1 MAANQHSRSPQHP
14 LRPFLLPALV
24 ASLAV
29 TGVVVANEV
38 ASPHC
43 HGDTIPLRV
52 AVTPAMLAP
61 VQDIAAAFNHDSV
74 DVNGPC
80 ATVEVTAEPAAQVV
94 QDLPVNPIDP
104 PALWIPDSALW
115 VPTASQLEAK
125 VSGPTPRLTEH
136 PSIASS
142 PLVIA
147 ASPQQASKLHSWQQL
162 VAGNVT
168 IADPLSNTEGI
179 ATLALAQRLAPA
191 STGTPPPQLIAVL
204 LKLRNSTVDSTAS
217 AFTTL
222 RQHPDTVFTAT
233 EQSIVANNASAAGST
248 STAGKAV
255 AVYPTEGSVLFDY
268 PVVRVT
274 TANEPT
280 GTNAAAIAFEAELR
294 SARSMGILSAAGFRD
309 PNAVASASW
318 GGKDGVRS
326 QTPKLIPAPTADQV
340 TTVMRAWN
348 VVHLDGRTLAVIDT
362 SGSMQEPMP
371 GGQHRIDVARDGALA
386 GLSLMPDT
394 TSVGLWTFSLTTS
407 ELVPLG
413 PLGGLDNGV
422 PQRIAL
428 QRAGLTLPARVGGST
443 ALYDTALAGFE
454 ALKTGYDPTKV
465 NAVVLITDGRN
476 DRSGGLSL
484 TSLLTRLRAE
494 ADPTRPV
501 EIISIGLGP
510 DADMPVL
517 NQIAAVTG
525 GKAYQALDAA
535 TFRAVFFDALS
546 RRPCNS
552 STC

>member
-1 MAANQHSRSPQHP
+1 MAANQHSRPPQHQ
-14 LRPFLLPALV
+14 LRPFLLPVLV
-24 ASLAV
+24 AALAV
-29 TGVVVANEV
+29 TGVVVANAV

-52 AVTPAMLAP
+52 AVTPAMLTP
-61 VQDIAAAFNHDSV
+61 VQDIADAFNHDSTS
-74 DVNGPC
+74 VNGPC
-80 ATVEVTAEPAAQVV
+80 ATVDVTAEPAAQVV

-115 VPTASQLEAK
+115 VPTAAQLEAK
-125 VSGPTPRLTEH
+125 VSGPTPRLAEH

-147 ASPQQASKLHSWQQL
+147 ASPQQATKIRSWQQL
-162 VAGNVT
+162 VAGKVS

-204 LKLRNSTVDSTAS
+204 LKLRDSTVDSTAS
-217 AFTTL
+217 AFAAMQ
-222 RQHPDTVFTAT
+222 QHPDTLFTAT
-233 EQSIVANNASAAGST
+233 EQSVVSYNASSGN
-248 STAGKAV
+248 KAV

-274 TANEPT
+274 TANEPS
-280 GTNAAAIAFEAELR
+280 GTNAAATAFEAELH

-326 QTPKLIPAPTADQV
+326 QTPSLIPAPTADQV

-348 VVHLDGRTLAVIDT
+348 VVHLDGRTLAIIDT
-362 SGSMQEPMP
+362 SGSMNEPMP
-371 GGQHRIDVARDGALA
+371 GGQTRIDVARDGALA
-386 GLSLMPDT
+386 ALSLMPAT

-422 PQRIAL
+422 PQQLAL
-428 QRAGLTLPARVGGST
+428 QRAGASLPGRVGGST

-454 ALKTGYDPTKV
+454 ALKTGFDPTKV
-465 NAVVLITDGRN
+465 NAEVLITDGRN
-476 DRSGGLSL
+476 DRSGGLDL
-484 TSLLTRLRAE
+484 TSLLTRLRSE
-494 ADPTRPV
+494 VDPAHPV
-501 EIISIGLGP
+501 EIIGIGLGP

-525 GKAYQALDAA
+525 GQAYQALDAA

-546 RRPCNS
+546 HRPCNS
-552 STC
+552 GIC

>member
-14 LRPFLLPALV
+14 LRPFLLPVLV

-29 TGVVVANEV
+29 TGVVVANAV

-43 HGDTIPLRV
+43 RGDAIPLRI

-61 VQDIAAAFNHDSV
+61 VQDIADAFNHDSV
-74 DVNGPC
+74 SVDGPC
-80 ATVEVTAEPAAQVV
+80 STVEVTAEPAAQVV

-147 ASPQQASKLHSWQQL
+147 ASPQQAPKIRSWQQL
-162 VAGNVT
+162 VAGDVA

-204 LKLRNSTVDSTAS
+204 LKLRNSTVDGTAAAFAALQRNPNTLFST
-217 AFTTL
+217 
-222 RQHPDTVFTAT
+222 T
-233 EQSIVANNASAAGST
+233 EQSIVANNASAGA
-248 STAGKAV
+248 KVV

-274 TANEPT
+274 TANEPA
-280 GTNAAAIAFEAELR
+280 GTSAAATAFEAELH

-326 QTPKLIPAPTADQV
+326 QTPSLIPAPTADQV
-340 TTVMRAWN
+340 ATVMRAWN

-362 SGSMQEPMP
+362 SGSMNEPMP
-371 GGQHRIDVARDGALA
+371 GGQTRIDVARDGALA

-422 PQRIAL
+422 PQRLAL
-428 QRAGLTLPARVGGST
+428 QRAGATLPGRVGGST

-454 ALKTGYDPTKV
+454 ALKTGFDPTKV
-465 NAVVLITDGRN
+465 NAEVLITDGRN
-476 DRSGGLSL
+476 DRTGGLDL
-484 TSLLTRLRAE
+484 NGLLTRLRAE
-494 ADPTRPV
+494 VDPSRPV
-501 EIISIGLGP
+501 EVIGIGLGP

-517 NQIAAVTG
+517 NQIAAATG

-546 RRPCNS
+546 RRPCNAS
-552 STC
+552 VC

>member
-14 LRPFLLPALV
+14 LRPFLLPVLV

-29 TGVVVANEV
+29 TGVVVANAV

-43 HGDTIPLRV
+43 RGDAIPLRI

-61 VQDIAAAFNHDSV
+61 VRDIADAFNHDSV
-74 DVNGPC
+74 SVDGPC
-80 ATVEVTAEPAAQVV
+80 STVEVTAEPAAQVV

-136 PSIASS
+136 PSIAAS

-147 ASPQQASKLHSWQQL
+147 ASPQQAPKIRSWQQL
-162 VAGNVT
+162 VAGDVA

-191 STGTPPPQLIAVL
+191 ATGTPPPQLIAVL
-204 LKLRNSTVDSTAS
+204 LKLRNSTVDTTAAAFAALQRNPNTLFST
-217 AFTTL
+217 
-222 RQHPDTVFTAT
+222 T
-233 EQSIVANNASAAGST
+233 EQSIVANNASAGA
-248 STAGKAV
+248 KVV

-274 TANEPT
+274 TANEPS
-280 GTNAAAIAFEAELR
+280 GTSAAATAFEAELH

-309 PNAVASASW
+309 PNAVAAASW
-318 GGKDGVRS
+318 GGKDGVRA
-326 QTPKLIPAPTADQV
+326 QTPSLIPAPTADQV
-340 TTVMRAWN
+340 ATVMRAWN

-362 SGSMQEPMP
+362 SGSMNEPMP
-371 GGQHRIDVARDGALA
+371 GGQTRIDVARDGALA

-422 PQRIAL
+422 PQRLAL
-428 QRAGLTLPARVGGST
+428 QRAGTTLPGRVGGST

-454 ALKTGYDPTKV
+454 ALKTGFDPTKV
-465 NAVVLITDGRN
+465 NAEVLITDGRN
-476 DRSGGLSL
+476 DRVGGLDL
-484 TSLLTRLRAE
+484 NALLTRLRAE

-501 EIISIGLGP
+501 EVIGIGLGP
-510 DADMPVL
+510 DADMTVL
-517 NQIAAVTG
+517 TQIAAATG

-546 RRPCNS
+546 RRPCNAGV
-552 STC
+552 C